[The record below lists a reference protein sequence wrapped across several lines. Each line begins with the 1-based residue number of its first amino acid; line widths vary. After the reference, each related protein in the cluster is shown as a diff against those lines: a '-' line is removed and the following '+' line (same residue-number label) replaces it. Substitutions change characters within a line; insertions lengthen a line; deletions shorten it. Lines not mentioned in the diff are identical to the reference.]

1 MGFEDEVEQS
11 LGRPC
16 HLSDGR
22 FKRTYELTSSIVPR
36 KRRAFSLHGSGNL
49 PNSDWLTGAAGY
61 EAGAL
66 PFADH

>member
-22 FKRTYELTSSIVPR
+22 FKRTIHSDYQVICKLPQVVCAIYGDLSRTGSKPPPAMSPYEKNII
-36 KRRAFSLHGSGNL
+36 
-49 PNSDWLTGAAGY
+49 
-61 EAGAL
+61 
-66 PFADH
+66 